1 MSSPSQLNFQ
11 FMRSAL
17 ARDFYEE
24 ESWRCCTESQRMELN
39 DEAWGWAARL
49 SPDLV
54 REYYRD
60 LRNKYTA

>member
-1 MSSPSQLNFQ
+1 
-11 FMRSAL
+11 MRSAL

-24 ESWRCCTESQRMELN
+24 ESWRCCTESQRMELD
-39 DEAWGWAARL
+39 DEAWSWAARL
-49 SPDLV
+49 SPDQV